1 MCQAKEKI
9 RFFEKFAHRG
19 KSGGLL
25 AGRLNGG
32 SRNGVRRRT
41 AVQRRAYDIRREG
54 ACKVQEWLKAIIA
67 VLGSVVAAG
76 LVAAAKRISE
86 RRKRRKE
93 RQDALEDGL
102 RGLLHDRIHERYHE
116 CEAKGYADVRDR
128 ENMEL
133 LYEPYHALGGNGT
146 GTDLY
151 DRMRELPTAPPVFDC
166 QPAEPAE
173 R

>member
-1 MCQAKEKI
+1 M
-9 RFFEKFAHRG
+9 
-19 KSGGLL
+19 

-76 LVAAAKRISE
+76 LIAAAKRISE